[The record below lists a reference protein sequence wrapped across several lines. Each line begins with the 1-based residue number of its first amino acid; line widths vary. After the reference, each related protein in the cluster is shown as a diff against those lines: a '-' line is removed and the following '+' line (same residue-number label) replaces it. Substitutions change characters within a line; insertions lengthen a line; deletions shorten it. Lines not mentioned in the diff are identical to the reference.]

1 MYSVS
6 DDDML
11 IIILLVPVIIG
22 VSFCFCCCCCNGEG
36 FIAIGILKVVASFFI
51 MGEGSAYAA
60 WALVLVFV
68 PGVIWIAVGICTINT
83 KRARLAAMR
92 EEGNRRAIS
101 PDAVNSAQAVVH
113 NTEATEAHLVLK
125 PVLVADDPQT
135 DPSNVIYART
145 VPPVEMPGITCCGD
159 LDMVAPSSNLQSF
172 EIDDNQEDNLERG
185 MEKQVEKFQDTN

>member
-36 FIAIGILKVVASFFI
+36 FIAIGILKVVASFVI
-51 MGEGSAYAA
+51 MGIDFPFFQFGPA
-60 WALVLVFV
+60 VFIA
-68 PGVIWIAVGICTINT
+68 GVIWIMSGINT
-83 KRARLAAMR
+83 KRARLAAMK

-101 PDAVNSAQAVVH
+101 HDTVNSAQAVVH
-113 NTEATEAHLVLK
+113 NTEETEAHLVLK
-125 PVLVADDPQT
+125 PVVVADDPQT
-135 DPSNVIYART
+135 DPSNVIYARI
-145 VPPVEMPGITCCGD
+145 VPPVELPGAGITCCGD